1 MTDRNYGL
9 MRIFWPS
16 NAPSD
21 DIPGVVI
28 GWRNGELDVLVVGIL
43 QGVDVRKEQDDF
55 RTRPQLTILTGAQ
68 C

>member
-1 MTDRNYGL
+1 MTDRNHGL

-16 NAPSD
+16 NVPSD

-28 GWRNGELDVLVVGIL
+28 GWRNGELDVLVVGVL

-55 RTRPQLTILTGAQ
+55 WRWHKLTISAGAQ

>member
-1 MTDRNYGL
+1 MTDRKYGL

-28 GWRNGELDVLVVGIL
+28 GWRNGEFDVLVVGIL
-43 QGVDVRKEQDDF
+43 QGVDVRGEQHIYQGW
-55 RTRPQLTILTGAQ
+55 T
-68 C
+68 

>member
-16 NAPSD
+16 NVPSD

-28 GWRNGELDVLVVGIL
+28 GWRNGELDVLVVGVL
-43 QGVDVRKEQDDF
+43 QGVDVRKE
-55 RTRPQLTILTGAQ
+55 
-68 C
+68 